1 MTQVHA
7 GPLVT
12 PEPIDGLEIAELRA
26 LVVDDEPLARD
37 RLVRLLAEIDDVR
50 LVGECGSGEEAVEA
64 ILTLAPDVVLLDVQM
79 SGMDGV
85 EVVRRVGPDRMPPVV
100 FVTAFDQYAL
110 RAFEVNAL
118 DYLLKP
124 YPPVRLRAALERV
137 RGRLRTAETTQLAR
151 RLLNLVAEFSVRAGA
166 PAAKSPRGYLERFA
180 IKADERT
187 TFLRARDTDW
197 IEAARNYVRVHS
209 GKATY
214 VLREKVG
221 RLERQLD
228 PGKFARCHRR
238 IIVNLERV
246 KEVQPWFG
254 GDSVLLL
261 QDGTQLRLSRTYRRA
276 FLGRLQ
282 GVS

>member
-1 MTQVHA
+1 MKGMPTEA
-7 GPLVT
+7 
-12 PEPIDGLEIAELRA
+12 LRI
-26 LVVDDEPLARD
+26 LIVDDEPLARD
-37 RLVRLLAEIDDVR
+37 RLVRLLADVDDARV
-50 LVGECGSGEEAVEA
+50 VGECGSGEEAVEA
-64 ILTLAPDVVLLDVQM
+64 ILTLAPDVVFLDVQM
-79 SGMDGV
+79 SGLDGV
-85 EVVRRVGPDRMPPVV
+85 EVVRRVGPERMPQVV
-100 FVTAFDQYAL
+100 FVTAFDRYAL
-110 RAFEVNAL
+110 SAFEVNAL

-124 YPPVRLRAALERV
+124 YPPERLRAALERV
-137 RGRLRTAETTQLAR
+137 RDRLRSAETAQRAR
-151 RLLNLVAEFSVRAGA
+151 RLLNLVAEFNTRAPE
-166 PAAKSPRGYLERFA
+166 PATTTRRSYLERFA

-187 TFLRARDTDW
+187 TFVRTKDADW
-197 IEAARNYVRVHS
+197 IEAARNYVRVHA

-228 PGKFARCHRR
+228 PGRFARCHRR
-238 IIVNLERV
+238 VIVNLERV

-261 QDGTQLRLSRTYRRA
+261 LDGTQLRLSRTYRRA

>member
-1 MTQVHA
+1 MNGNGGAAVMDPVA
-7 GPLVT
+7 AA
-12 PEPIDGLEIAELRA
+12 EPGTLRV
-26 LVVDDEPLARD
+26 LIVDDEPLARD
-37 RLVRLLAEIDDVR
+37 RLVRLLADVDDAR
-50 LVGECGSGEEAVEA
+50 IVGECASGEDAVEA
-64 ILTLAPDVVLLDVQM
+64 ILTLAPDVVFLDVQM

-85 EVVRRVGPDRMPPVV
+85 DVVRRVGPERMPHVV
-100 FVTAFDQYAL
+100 FVTAFDRYAL
-110 RAFEVNAL
+110 RAFELNAL

-124 YPPVRLRAALERV
+124 YPPERLRAALDRV
-137 RGRLRTAETTQLAR
+137 RERLRTAETAQRAR
-151 RLLNLVAEFSVRAGA
+151 RLLNLVAEFSGQTPA
-166 PAAKSPRGYLERFA
+166 PAGTSGSRRSYLERFA
-180 IKADERT
+180 IKLDERT
-187 TFLRARDTDW
+187 TFLPTRDADW
-197 IEAARNYVRVHS
+197 IEAARNYVRIHA

-228 PGKFARCHRR
+228 PARFARCHRR
-238 IIVNLERV
+238 VIVNLERV

-282 GVS
+282 GVT